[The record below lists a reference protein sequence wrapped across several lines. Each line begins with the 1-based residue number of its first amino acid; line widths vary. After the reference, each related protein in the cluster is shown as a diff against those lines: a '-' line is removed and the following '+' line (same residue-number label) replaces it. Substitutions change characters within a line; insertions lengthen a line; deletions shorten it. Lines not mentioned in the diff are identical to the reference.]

1 LRRCDD
7 LDYDFETTLVTLKHL
22 MNELGIGA
30 LKIVPKIA
38 TYLSEI
44 RLAQKLNEI
53 TECKI
58 RIYVLEGFNFA

>member
-1 LRRCDD
+1 MRNCDE
-7 LDYDFETTLVTLKHL
+7 LDYDYATNLSNLKNL
-22 MNELGIGA
+22 NNDLGIGA
-30 LKIVPKIA
+30 LKIVPKISS
-38 TYLSEI
+38 YLSEI